1 MSENK
6 KLFCIEYENR
16 DGHNVSVPI
25 FCKNIYSLVR
35 TKEFKKAVQEQGDF
49 GVIAVGHKGS
59 YVGSI
64 EVRDGEYEF
73 GIFPAKFTAVKE
85 EV

>member
-1 MSENK
+1 MSEIK
-6 KLFCIEYENR
+6 KMFYIEYETK

-35 TKEFKKAVQEQGDF
+35 TKEFKKAIQEQCDF

-64 EVRDGEYEF
+64 EVSDGEYEF
-73 GIFPAKFTAVKE
+73 GIFPAKFTGVKE
-85 EV
+85 EK